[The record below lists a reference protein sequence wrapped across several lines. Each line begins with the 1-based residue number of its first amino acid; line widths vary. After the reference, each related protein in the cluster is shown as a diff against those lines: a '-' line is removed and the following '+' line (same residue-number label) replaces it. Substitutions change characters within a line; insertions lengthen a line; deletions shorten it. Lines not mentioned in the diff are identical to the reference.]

1 MVALRNVCGFL
12 RLKRD
17 KCPKFQGYHTIFIRL
32 NVAGVQT
39 SPTTKEVGHVG

>member
-1 MVALRNVCGFL
+1 MVVLRNVGGFL

-17 KCPKFQGYHTIFIRL
+17 KCPKFQGYHIYSFKL
-32 NVAGVQT
+32 AGVQT